1 MFFALSKVFWWLM
14 APTKI
19 VLLAALGGL
28 ILSWSR
34 FARAGRWVMG
44 FGVLSLAVMALSPLG
59 AAMMKPLEDRFPFP
73 GDAIEPP
80 DVIVV
85 LGGPMN
91 EDMTKSR
98 GPTAMT
104 EAGVRMTAG
113 VELARRF
120 PNAKLVFTG
129 GSADLYQDGDS
140 EAVGAERLWLALGVP
155 KERMMFES
163 RSRNTHENAF
173 MTRELVKPKPGDR
186 WLLVTSAWH
195 MPRSM
200 GIFRRAGLSVTA
212 YPVDYHTLAGWQGLT
227 ARYGVIERLRQF
239 EMGLREWI
247 GLVVYRATNKTD
259 AFFPAP

>member
-1 MFFALSKVFWWLM
+1 MFFALSKILWWLL

-19 VLLAALGGL
+19 AVLAALGGL
-28 ILSWSR
+28 ILTATR
-34 FARAGRWVMG
+34 FVRFGRWIMG
-44 FGVLSLAVMALSPLG
+44 AGVIAFAVMSLTPIG
-59 AAMMKPLEDRFPFP
+59 AALLKPLEDRFPFP
-73 GDAIEPP
+73 GENIDPP

-120 PNAKLVFTG
+120 PDAKLVFTG
-129 GSADLYQDGDS
+129 GSADLHQDGES
-140 EAVGAERLWLALGVP
+140 EAVGAERLWLALGMP

-173 MTRELVKPKPGDR
+173 MTRDLVKPKPGDR

-200 GIFRRAGLSVTA
+200 GIFRRAGLNVTA
-212 YPVDYHTLAGWQGLT
+212 YPVDYHTLAGAQGLT
-227 ARYGVIERLRQF
+227 ARYGVVERLRQF

-247 GLVVYRATNKTD
+247 GLAVYRATNKTD
-259 AFFPAP
+259 SFFPAP